1 MSSPQPPPPSLL
13 EPTQNEPNRFGRTI
27 SEAFGLCFANIVLS
41 VALNAAGLKF
51 FLASEANSKGL
62 QDLTKNPLQ
71 LMLMVVVMAPVL
83 EELLCR
89 GIPSLL
95 VRGIWK
101 TRDWSE
107 DARSH
112 WYWLLGSISAFLF
125 SIAHGLGDK
134 AMHLPLPQL
143 LMGFILWRT
152 AMKRGLR
159 FSMLMHATYNLLPG
173 LLILSQVKRH

>member
-1 MSSPQPPPPSLL
+1 MSSPQPPPQSLL
-13 EPTQNEPNRFGRTI
+13 EPAQNESNQFGRTI
-27 SEAFGLCFANIVLS
+27 GEAFGLCFANIVLS
-41 VALNAAGLKF
+41 VVLTLAHLKF

-71 LMLMVVVMAPVL
+71 LMLMVVVLAPVL
-83 EELLCR
+83 EELMCR

-101 TRDWSE
+101 TRNWSE